1 VSGDRANV
9 LRMRTPE
16 GVAFSLQIA
25 SPVLRLVAMAV
36 DWAVVSAA
44 WSVAAG
50 LVKLLA
56 PISVDI
62 AGMVQIAVFFLLSQG
77 YRIGAEWRWNGQTI
91 GKRLL
96 RLRVVDSAGRRL
108 TFEQVVIRNLL
119 RFADVLPGAYLLGGA
134 TAILSPRG
142 QRLGDIAAGTLV
154 IRVQSSEAPDL
165 EALRSGKYN
174 SLRGQLPLVA
184 RLRQAVPRE
193 AAVVAVQALARRGE
207 LEAGARLELF
217 GELAAYFRGLARVPA
232 ELTDGLSDEQFVRN
246 VVDVIYVSRG

>member
-1 VSGDRANV
+1 MSADRANV

-56 PISVDI
+56 PISIDI
-62 AGMVQIAVFFLLSQG
+62 AGMAQIATFFLLSQG

-96 RLRVVDSAGRRL
+96 RLRVVDSAGGRL
-108 TFEQVVIRNLL
+108 AFEQVVIRNLL

-142 QRLGDIAAGTLV
+142 QRLHRDHGGLPGHRLAKPRDQRELAPE
-154 IRVQSSEAPDL
+154 RVVL
-165 EALRSGKYN
+165 
-174 SLRGQLPLVA
+174 
-184 RLRQAVPRE
+184 
-193 AAVVAVQALARRGE
+193 
-207 LEAGARLELF
+207 AGAQRLEVRRL
-217 GELAAYFRGLARVPA
+217 GRLHADHQCPRG
-232 ELTDGLSDEQFVRN
+232 
-246 VVDVIYVSRG
+246 DVA

>member
-1 VSGDRANV
+1 VSRERSNV

-16 GVAFSLQIA
+16 GVEFSLCIA
-25 SPVLRLVAMAV
+25 SPVLRLVAMTV
-36 DWAVVSAA
+36 DWAAVSAA
-44 WSVAAG
+44 WSVVAG
-50 LVKLLA
+50 LLMILA
-56 PISVDI
+56 TLSVDVARMLEI
-62 AGMVQIAVFFLLSQG
+62 AAFFVLSQG
-77 YRIGAEWRWNGQTI
+77 YRIAAEWKWNGQTL

-96 RLRVVDSAGRRL
+96 GLRVVDSEGRRL

-134 TAILSPRG
+134 SALLSPKG

-154 IRVQSSEAPDL
+154 VRVQSFAAPDL
-165 EALRSGKYN
+165 GRALSSGKYN
-174 SLRGQLPLVA
+174 SLRGQVPVVA

-193 AAVVAVQALARRGE
+193 AALVAVQALSRRGE

-217 GELAAYFRGLARVPA
+217 GELAAYFRGVTRVPA

-246 VVDVIYVSRG
+246 VVDVIYVSR